1 MFITQKIRLYPT
13 EEQINQF
20 KEYCD
25 ASRFVYNACLAKC
38 VDEYQANGIYM
49 QKYDIIR
56 YADSLKY
63 NDNNSWLK
71 RVSSGVARVAA
82 KDLNTAFDMFYKGVC
97 NFPRYKKKGKTKLT
111 FGLKSDSTHCRFVN
125 STHLKLS
132 KIKGLV
138 RIRKH
143 IILNKLYDPR
153 IYFDNKFWY
162 IYFSY
167 EIEEPKLA
175 NSGEVIGIDLGVKEL
190 ATLSNGVVYHNINKS
205 RHVQQLLHRKKRL
218 QHNISRKY
226 RYNQANDK
234 FIKTNNI
241 IKLEN
246 EVRLIDRKI
255 RNIRDTYIHTITAE
269 IVKTKP
275 YAVVIED
282 LDIKSLLKNK
292 YMSKYIQEQCL
303 NKFRRFIS
311 YKGRG
316 YGFRCIVAERFY
328 ASSKLCSSCGHSKKS
343 LALSERVYTC
353 ENCGLTIDRDLN
365 AAINLELYGKRVL
378 ANTI

>member
-20 KEYCD
+20 KEYCN

-38 VDEYQANGIYM
+38 IDEYQVNGIYL

-82 KDLNTAFDMFYKGVC
+82 KDLNTAFDMFYKGAC

-111 FGLKSDSTHCRFVN
+111 FGLKSDSTHCRFVD
-125 STHLKLS
+125 STHLKFS

-143 IILNKLYDPR
+143 VILNKLYDPR

-162 IYFSY
+162 I
-167 EIEEPKLA
+167 
-175 NSGEVIGIDLGVKEL
+175 
-190 ATLSNGVVYHNINKS
+190 
-205 RHVQQLLHRKKRL
+205 
-218 QHNISRKY
+218 
-226 RYNQANDK
+226 
-234 FIKTNNI
+234 
-241 IKLEN
+241 
-246 EVRLIDRKI
+246 
-255 RNIRDTYIHTITAE
+255 
-269 IVKTKP
+269 
-275 YAVVIED
+275 
-282 LDIKSLLKNK
+282 
-292 YMSKYIQEQCL
+292 
-303 NKFRRFIS
+303 
-311 YKGRG
+311 
-316 YGFRCIVAERFY
+316 Y

-353 ENCGLTIDRDLN
+353 ENCGLVIDRDLN

-378 ANTI
+378 AYTI

>member
-1 MFITQKIRLYPT
+1 MFITEKIRLYPT
-13 EEQINQF
+13 EEQIKQF
-20 KEYCD
+20 KEYCN

-38 VDEYQANGIYM
+38 IDEYQTNGIYL

-63 NDNNSWLK
+63 DNSFSWLN
-71 RVSSGVARVAA
+71 RVLSGVARVTA
-82 KDLNTAFDMFYKGVC
+82 KDLNTAFDRFYKGIC
-97 NFPRYKKKGKTKLT
+97 NFPKYKKKGKASLT
-111 FGLKSDSTHCRFVN
+111 FGLKSDLTHCRFAD
-125 STHLKLS
+125 STHLRLS
-132 KIKGLV
+132 KINGLV

-143 IILNKLYDPR
+143 LILNKIYDPR
-153 IYFDNKFWY
+153 VYFDNKFWY
-162 IYFSY
+162 ISFSY
-167 EIEEPKLA
+167 EIAESELTD
-175 NSGEVIGIDLGVKEL
+175 SGEVIGVDLGVKEL
-190 ATLSNGVVYHNINKS
+190 ATLSNGLVYHNINKS

-226 RYNQANDK
+226 KHNQISGK
-234 FIKTNNI
+234 FVKTNNI

-255 RNIRDTYIHTITAE
+255 RNIRDTYIHTVTAE
-269 IVKTKP
+269 IAKTKP

-282 LDIKSLLKNK
+282 LDVKSLMRNK
-292 YMSKYIQEQCL
+292 YMSKYIQEQCF

-328 ASSKLCSSCGHSKKS
+328 ASSKLCSSCSHSKKF
-343 LALSERVYTC
+343 LALDERTYVC
-353 ENCGLTIDRDLN
+353 RNCGLVIDRDLN

-378 ANTI
+378 AYTT